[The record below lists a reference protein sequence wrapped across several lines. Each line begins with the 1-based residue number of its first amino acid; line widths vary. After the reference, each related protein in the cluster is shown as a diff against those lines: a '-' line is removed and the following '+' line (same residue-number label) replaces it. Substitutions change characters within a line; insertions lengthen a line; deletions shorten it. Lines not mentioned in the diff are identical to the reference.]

1 MNTFGHNFRISLFG
15 ESHGKAVGVVM
26 DGIPAGIPLSESDFK
41 EDLARRRGGTLGTT
55 TRVEADTPEILS
67 GIYRGHTTGAP
78 MAILFRNNCQQ
89 SDDYSSLI
97 TTPRPGHADWV
108 AAQKFGSW
116 NDPRGGG
123 HFSGRL
129 TVALVA
135 AGVVAK
141 KIVNAP
147 IKAQIVEIGGES
159 DSQKWGEML
168 QEAISNG
175 DSLGGIIECRAE
187 GVEVG
192 LGEPFF
198 DSLESTIAHL
208 LFAIP
213 AVRGVEFGDGFGAAR
228 MRGSEHNDPIVAPD
242 GTTAR
247 NGAGGINGGISNGN
261 PIVVRVAVKPT
272 SSIAREQQTIN
283 LATGKIEPLCI
294 GGRHDGCIALRAA
307 VIVEAAVAIALADA
321 KLSR

>member
-15 ESHGKAVGVVM
+15 ESHGQAVGVVM
-26 DGIPAGIPLSESDFK
+26 DGIPAGIPLSEGDFK
-41 EDLARRRGGTLGTT
+41 EDLARRKGGTLGTT

-78 MAILFRNNCQQ
+78 MAIIFRNNCQQ
-89 SDDYSSLI
+89 SDDYSSLV

-108 AAQKFGSW
+108 AAQKFGGW

-159 DSQKWGEML
+159 DHQKWSEML
-168 QEAISNG
+168 QEAINNG
-175 DSLGGIIECRAE
+175 DSLGGVIECRAE

-307 VIVEAAVAIALADA
+307 VVVEAAVAIALADA

>member
-15 ESHGKAVGVVM
+15 ESHGNAVGVVM

-41 EDLARRRGGTLGTT
+41 EDLARRKGGSLGTT
-55 TRVEADTPEILS
+55 TRVEADTPEIVS

-89 SDDYSSLI
+89 SDDYSSFV

-108 AAQKFGSW
+108 AAQKFGGW

-147 IKAQIVEIGGES
+147 IKAHIVEIGGES
-159 DSQKWGEML
+159 NHQKWSEML
-168 QEAISNG
+168 QEATNNG
-175 DSLGGIIECRAE
+175 ESHGGVIECRAE

-283 LATGKIEPLCI
+283 LATGMIEPLCI
-294 GGRHDGCIALRAA
+294 GGRHDSCIALRAA
-307 VIVEAAVAIALADA
+307 VVVEAAVAIALADA

>member
-15 ESHGKAVGVVM
+15 ESHGNAVGVVM

-41 EDLARRRGGTLGTT
+41 EDLARRKGGTLGTT

-78 MAILFRNNCQQ
+78 MAIIFRNNCQQ

-108 AAQKFGSW
+108 AAQKFGGW

-159 DSQKWGEML
+159 NSQKWSEML

-283 LATGKIEPLCI
+283 LATGKIEPLSI

-307 VIVEAAVAIALADA
+307 VVVEAAVAIALADA

>member
-15 ESHGKAVGVVM
+15 ESHGNAVGVVM

-41 EDLARRRGGTLGTT
+41 EDLARRKGGTLGTT
-55 TRVEADTPEILS
+55 ARVEADTPEILS

-78 MAILFRNNCQQ
+78 MAIIFRNNCQQ

-108 AAQKFGSW
+108 AAQKFGGW

-159 DSQKWGEML
+159 DSQKWSEML
-168 QEAISNG
+168 QEAINNG
-175 DSLGGIIECRAE
+175 DSLGGVIECRAE

-198 DSLESTIAHL
+198 DSLESTISHL

-261 PIVVRVAVKPT
+261 PIVARVAIKPT

-307 VIVEAAVAIALADA
+307 VVVEAAVAIALADA